1 MPYPHS
7 YDKQDVVK
15 AVMHKYKKGSL
26 KSGGSEKEVRDRKQA
41 IAIALSEGK
50 KYGQK

>member
-1 MPYPHS
+1 MPYPQS
-7 YDKQDVVK
+7 YDKQDIAR

-26 KSGGSEKEVRDRKQA
+26 NKGKSSEKVKDRKQA

-50 KYGQK
+50 KYS

>member
-1 MPYPHS
+1 MPYPQS

-15 AVMHKYKKGSL
+15 AVMHRYKKGSL
-26 KSGGSEKEVRDRKQA
+26 KSGQSDSAVRDRKQA

-50 KYGQK
+50 KYGHK